1 MDNSSVSQVTY
12 MNLQKGYGKCQTVFW
27 CTIHAYGDASSC
39 WEGGGGGG
47 YPSRSDSESIASLQ
61 VVFATLLRR
70 CNASK
75 YQGWQCLQSA
85 CSHSIILEQR
95 RRQRC
100 VCLRKEC
107 GKKRETQFRK
117 GGGGK
122 GQQKHTNSFSVES

>member
-1 MDNSSVSQVTY
+1 MASVKRYFGVPY
-12 MNLQKGYGKCQTVFW
+12 MHMEMLAHVGK
-27 CTIHAYGDASSC
+27 
-39 WEGGGGGG
+39 GGGG

-75 YQGWQCLQSA
+75 YQGWHCLQSA
-85 CSHSIILEQR
+85 CSHSNILEQR

-107 GKKRETQFRK
+107 GKERDTVQE
-117 GGGGK
+117 GGGK
-122 GQQKHTNSFSVES
+122 GQQKHMNSFSVES

>member
-1 MDNSSVSQVTY
+1 M
-12 MNLQKGYGKCQTVFW
+12 FRR
-27 CTIHAYGDASSC
+27 
-39 WEGGGGGG
+39 GGGG

-75 YQGWQCLQSA
+75 YQGWHCLQSA
-85 CSHSIILEQR
+85 CSHSNILEQR

-107 GKKRETQFRK
+107 GKERDTVQE
-117 GGGGK
+117 GGGGGGGG
-122 GQQKHTNSFSVES
+122 GQQKHTNCFSVERASRVRISRM